1 MKSRVE
7 PAADESDAQALVRRH
22 VSRVPF
28 PLSRQSS
35 YRTPSLASASGGQP
49 FHSETKVFPMYR
61 RSCTPLRLEK
71 NPDAVRSRNRLKNAT
86 PAASSGF
93 ALAGQAMSS
102 STAVRSPAVHVTKVL
117 P

>member
-1 MKSRVE
+1 MKPRVE
-7 PAADESDAQALVRRH
+7 PPPDEADAQALVRRH

-28 PLSRQSS
+28 HVARQSS

-49 FHSETKVFPMYR
+49 FHSETKVFPTYR
-61 RSCTPLRLEK
+61 RSCTPMRLEK

-86 PAASSGF
+86 PTACSGF
-93 ALAGQAMSS
+93 AFPGHAMAS
-102 STAVRSPAVHVTKVL
+102 STALRSAAVQPTNVL